1 MTVTLTLVTR
11 RDCGLCDDMV
21 DVVRALAA
29 DEALALE
36 LRDVDEDA
44 DLLARYGSEVPVLLI
59 EGRKAFKYR
68 VTAAALRRRVHD
80 ERRRRGPSWWQR
92 LMAGAR

>member
-1 MTVTLTLVTR
+1 MKLTLMTR
-11 RDCGLCDDMV
+11 RDCGLCDDMA

-29 DEALALE
+29 EESLVLE
-36 LRDVDEDA
+36 IRDVDADA
-44 DLLARYGSEVPVLLI
+44 DLCARYGSEVPVLLI

-80 ERRRRGPSWWQR
+80 ERRRRGPNWWQR
-92 LMAGAR
+92 FMAGTR